1 MKRFVNDL
9 YDYDY
14 TEVQAEDNEEESG
27 ENEKVDMKITG
38 EENAT
43 NENNENVIEIDTL
56 FMYPFLFQIVL
67 DLEKMF
73 FIDNFPKINR

>member
-67 DLEKMF
+67 DLEKNVF
-73 FIDNFPKINR
+73 H

>member
-9 YDYDY
+9 YDYNY
-14 TEVQAEDNEEESG
+14 TEVQAENNEEESG
-27 ENEKVDMKITG
+27 DNEKVDMKITG
-38 EENAT
+38 GVNAT

-67 DLEKMF
+67 DLEKNVF
-73 FIDNFPKINR
+73 HL

>member
-9 YDYDY
+9 YHYDY

-67 DLEKMF
+67 DLEKNVF
-73 FIDNFPKINR
+73 H

>member
-14 TEVQAEDNEEESG
+14 TGEQVENEEESG
-27 ENEKVDMKITG
+27 DNEEIDIKLTG

-43 NENNENVIEIDTL
+43 SGNNKNVIEIDLL
-56 FMYPFLFQIVL
+56 FMYPFLFQIST
-67 DLEKMF
+67 
-73 FIDNFPKINR
+73 